1 MHSTLKRTN
10 ELTPKLYET
19 IIGEVIILVNKI
31 NSDGTMRG
39 MVVHSK
45 VSKYKIG
52 DYYDNLEF
60 LKPYT
65 GEITLSN

>member
-1 MHSTLKRTN
+1 MRSISKRTDK
-10 ELTPKLYET
+10 ETPKLYESMSDGVVFL
-19 IIGEVIILVNKI
+19 INKI

-39 MVVHSK
+39 MVIHSL

-52 DYYDNLEF
+52 DYYDSLEL
-60 LKPYT
+60 LKPYI

>member
-1 MHSTLKRTN
+1 MQSTLKRTKN
-10 ELTPKLYET
+10 TVPRLYEN
-19 IIGEVIILVNKI
+19 IVGSVIVLVNKI

-60 LKPYT
+60 LKPYI

>member
-1 MHSTLKRTN
+1 MQ
-10 ELTPKLYET
+10 
-19 IIGEVIILVNKI
+19 
-31 NSDGTMRG
+31 G

-52 DYYDNLEF
+52 DYYDNLDL
-60 LKPYT
+60 LKPYI